1 MIDIPRLS
9 CGMDADVAAR
19 YESDIYG
26 VLCTVLHFGQG
37 QLQFALGVAQG
48 HPCAVLLLLPRG
60 VTPASPEACKGVD
73 VLRRLA
79 LLVGAKASDKPV
91 VLALQM
97 EFARFVEDAEFD
109 EQFRVQGR
117 LIRKGECALLPSP
130 ATYFVHLP
138 EYGGR
143 FPDVPSCKFAG
154 KFFR

>member
-19 YESDIYG
+19 HESDIYG

-60 VTPASPEACKGVD
+60 VAPASPETCEGVD

-79 LLVGAKASDKPV
+79 LLVDAKASDESV
-91 VLALQM
+91 VLAPQM
-97 EFARFVEDAEFD
+97 EFARFAKDAEFD
-109 EQFRVQGR
+109 EQFRIQWR
-117 LIRKGECALLPSP
+117 LIGKGECALLPRP
-130 ATYFVHLP
+130 AAYFVHLP
-138 EYGGR
+138 EDGGR
-143 FPDVPSCKFAG
+143 FLHVPSCKFAG
-154 KFFR
+154 EFFR